1 MGINITGTMNTSQFE
16 NRENLRN
23 AAKNILNKTHSS
35 KVSIDNIINDN
46 IFDYKNEIEK
56 NNYNGI
62 NQVILNQSLKETL
75 KYLKKNSQ
83 KKEKKQAKLGELWTL
98 FNNSEND
105 NIENEL
111 LDFVLDPNAKNIFS
125 AA

>member
-1 MGINITGTMNTSQFE
+1 MGINITGAMNTSQFE
-16 NRENLRN
+16 NKENLRN
-23 AAKNILNKTHSS
+23 AAKNILNKTNSS
-35 KVSIDNIINDN
+35 KETIDNIINEN

-56 NNYNGI
+56 SNYNGI

>member
-111 LDFVLDPNAKNIFS
+111 LDFTLDPNAKNIF
-125 AA
+125 AAA

>member
-23 AAKNILNKTHSS
+23 AAKNILNKTNSS
-35 KVSIDNIINDN
+35 KETIDNIINEN

-56 NNYNGI
+56 SNYNGI